1 MHSDRVKH
9 GTARAPHRS
18 LFFATGLTREELQRP
33 LVGVANSFSEAV
45 PGHVH
50 LRSIA
55 EAVKAG
61 VRAAGGTPI
70 EFNTMAICD
79 GIAMGHEGMRFSLP
93 SRELIADSVEAM
105 AVAHAFDGLVL
116 IPNCDKVV
124 PGMLMAAARV
134 NRPAVLVSGGPM
146 LAGTHAG
153 TAIDLKSLFEAVGK
167 HGAGEIDDEELAA
180 LELSAC
186 PGCGSC
192 AGLFTANTM
201 NCLAEVLGLA
211 LPENGT
217 IPAVSAD
224 RIRLAKSAGRAVMD
238 AIEADRL
245 PREILTM
252 ASFRNAIATDMAIGG
267 STNTVLHLPAI
278 AHAAGIELSL
288 DIFDEISAATPY
300 LVKLSPSGPHH
311 MEDLHAAGGIPAVL
325 RELLHAGCIAGDAP
339 HVLGQSIAGIAM
351 SARPRTPEG
360 VIHSSDDPISKDGGI
375 RVLRGDLAPEGCVVK
390 ASAVCAEMQSH
401 TGPARVFD
409 GEEPALEA
417 ILGGLIH
424 PGDVVVIRYEGP
436 KGGPGM
442 REMLLPTSTLAGMG
456 LDDTVALVT
465 DGRFSGASRGA
476 AVGHVCPEA
485 AAGGP
490 IGLVE
495 DGDRITLDLE
505 GGALSWDVPADER
518 ARRKARIGPPPRRSS
533 SSGFL
538 RRYAALVG
546 PASRGA
552 VLDSPDAEVPFAR
565 SAAGL

>member
-1 MHSDRVKH
+1 MHSDRVKQ
-9 GTARAPHRS
+9 GIARAPHRS
-18 LFFATGLTREELQRP
+18 LFFATGLTRAELARP
-33 LVGVANSFSEAV
+33 LIGVANSFNEAV

-55 EAVKAG
+55 DAVKAG

-70 EFNTMAICD
+70 EFNTIAICD

-105 AVAHAFDGLVL
+105 VVAHAFDGLVL

-124 PGMLMAAARV
+124 PGMLMAAARA

-146 LAGTHAG
+146 MAGTHG
-153 TAIDLKSLFEAVGK
+153 GQSVDLKTLFEAVGQ
-167 HGAGEIDDEELAA
+167 HGTGDLGDEELAA

-211 LPENGT
+211 LPGNGT
-217 IPAVSAD
+217 IPAVTAD
-224 RIRLAKSAGRAVMD
+224 RIRLAKAAGG
-238 AIEADRL
+238 AIMAAIAADRR
-245 PREILTM
+245 PRDVLTIQ
-252 ASFRNAIATDMAIGG
+252 AFRNAIATDMAIGG
-267 STNTVLHLPAI
+267 STNTVLHLPAV
-278 AHAAGIELSL
+278 AHAAGVCLPL
-288 DIFDEISAATPY
+288 DVFDEISVATPY

-325 RELLHAGCIAGDAP
+325 HELVQAGCIDGGAP
-339 HVLGQSIAGIAM
+339 HIAGMTIAEVAAER
-351 SARPRTPEG
+351 SQEPTG
-360 VIHSSDDPISKDGGI
+360 VIYPSADPISRRGGI
-375 RVLRGDLAPEGCVVK
+375 RILRGSLAPDGCVVK
-390 ASAVCAEMQSH
+390 ASAVCPEMRQH

-409 GEEPALEA
+409 GEERALDA
-417 ILGGLIH
+417 ILGGGIQ

-442 REMLLPTSTLAGMG
+442 REMLLPTSVLAGMG
-456 LDDTVALVT
+456 LDDSVALVT

-476 AVGHVCPEA
+476 AIGHVCPEA
-485 AAGGP
+485 AAGGA
-490 IGLVE
+490 IALVE
-495 DGDRITLDLE
+495 DGDLIALDLDQGTLE
-505 GGALSWDVPADER
+505 WRVSLDER
-518 ARRKARIGPPPRRSS
+518 EKREARTHHTRPAPASAL
-533 SSGFL
+533 L

-552 VLDSPDAEVPFAR
+552 VLESSEQFGRR
-565 SAAGL
+565 SEDIGS